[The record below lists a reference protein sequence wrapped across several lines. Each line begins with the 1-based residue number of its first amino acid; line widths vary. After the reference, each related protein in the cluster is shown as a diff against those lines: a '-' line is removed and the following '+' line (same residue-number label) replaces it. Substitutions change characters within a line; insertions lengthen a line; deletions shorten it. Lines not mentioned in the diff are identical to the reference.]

1 MADNILSASFHP
13 VELVSRQASVQDTV
27 TPKYR
32 ALIQVELLARG
43 CNAFLIRYDVL
54 YFVHTQQLIPFWPA
68 VNLPLISNCLKTSK
82 KQHIL
87 PSVVKPSTV
96 FLQDLLLSWTVHM
109 FARGPKQSV
118 RNTRLRVFS
127 CMTSHQGLVELC
139 LNRHFRRLCAN
150 KIKKNFV
157 KH

>member
-13 VELVSRQASVQDTV
+13 AELVSRQASVQDTV

-43 CNAFLIRYDVL
+43 CDAFLIRYDVL
-54 YFVHTQQLIPFWPA
+54 YFVHTQQLIHFWPA
-68 VNLPLISNCLKTSK
+68 VKLPLICNCLKTSK

-96 FLQDLLLSWTVHM
+96 FLQDLLV
-109 FARGPKQSV
+109 
-118 RNTRLRVFS
+118 
-127 CMTSHQGLVELC
+127 
-139 LNRHFRRLCAN
+139 
-150 KIKKNFV
+150 
-157 KH
+157 